1 MKYFTVSALII
12 SNHYLQCSTIIFP
25 EDQSSVCDDF
35 EECRQPSDCPS
46 VVRDFKEKNIRPK
59 ICSFESRSLSV
70 CCKRVRLVEVTPSPV
85 VKTCGQRS
93 TKKVFQFHLRARQAD
108 FDLAAFTPFNEN
120 EPAIVNGKEV
130 EKNYYPWM
138 AALGSTT
145 SEDGVYNWFCGGS
158 YIGGNLILTA
168 AHCVP
173 SPGSGFSL
181 DIVRLGAHDL
191 SLNNE
196 LAADDYRVKD
206 VIVHPDYVS
215 APEHDIAIIVL
226 KTGESGV
233 TEKAEVSPTCLPSP
247 GDTEKSKPGSVVTV
261 AGWGATMEG
270 GITADRLQEVDI
282 QVTNMTK
289 CREVYN
295 FQANLELGS
304 GIMCAGL
311 SQGGKDACQGDSGGG
326 LLTKDSQTNTWTQ
339 VGIVSAGIGC
349 ARRDIPGLYTRV
361 ESYLNWIQDVQKQE
375 ERLLKL

>member
-1 MKYFTVSALII
+1 MR
-12 SNHYLQCSTIIFP
+12 IIFAVSILFFLP
-25 EDQSSVCDDF
+25 CQKCFNFPDKKENNPVCDDF

-46 VVRDFKEKNIRPK
+46 VVEDFKNNNIRPK
-59 ICSFESRSLSV
+59 ICSFETRSLSV
-70 CCKRVRLVEVTPSPV
+70 CCKRVKFVQVTPSPV
-85 VKTCGQRS
+85 VKTCGHKSIKR
-93 TKKVFQFHLRARQAD
+93 VFQFHLRARQAD
-108 FDLAAFTPFNEN
+108 FSAFTTPPNHKLV
-120 EPAIVNGKEV
+120 VNGTEV
-130 EKNYYPWM
+130 ELNSFPWM

-145 SEDGVYNWFCGGS
+145 SVDGVYNWFCGGS

-196 LAADDYRVKD
+196 LAADDYRVKN
-206 VIVHPDYVS
+206 VIIHPEYVS

-233 TEKAEVSPTCLPSP
+233 TEKAEVSPICLPSP
-247 GDTEKSKPGSVVTV
+247 GETELNIKPGSVVTV

-270 GITADRLQEVDI
+270 GLTADRLQEVDI
-282 QVTNMTK
+282 HVTNMTT
-289 CREVYN
+289 CRQVYN
-295 FQANLELGS
+295 SKANLELGS
-304 GIMCAGL
+304 GIMCAGFDM
-311 SQGGKDACQGDSGGG
+311 GGKDACQGDSGGG
-326 LLTKDSQTNTWTQ
+326 LLTFDIETEFYTQ

-361 ESYLNWIQDVQKQE
+361 ESYLSWIQDVQKQE